1 MTKDKFSFSI
11 DGVKYTDIKGSDD
24 SRNDRFYIG
33 VAGTAQMIN
42 QFIKKKYP
50 SLPARNYYW
59 VRSSSFAN
67 GNAIDIYFN
76 DAPEE
81 FYNELKKE
89 LERKFEYGSYHYG
102 SRQGGEELKNKTDE
116 GKRID
121 YGTKYL
127 HVNNRKPYDS
137 DAPSVDWESLLS
149 QKSAPSAPARTNPS
163 GQRPSYPMGEVLKD
177 CAGWIITKK
186 TLPDGRIVYNAKIKP
201 DTPKNKGDWNEIK
214 GEIYV
219 QTGFKWGRFGAFE
232 KWGVIASE
240 AAVVEILCQ
249 ILGKYYQG
257 GNAPASVPAE
267 TPAPSPSPNN
277 VSYKVGD
284 KFKDGNDT
292 EIPPKYIYTI
302 LQITE
307 SEVEVSVYYKQYG
320 TTDTPPPFKKDY
332 WEQELRDSVIVPYL
346 ETPSIP
352 QPEAEKNVGLYVNG
366 EFIENVV
373 SQEEAFKILQDNFGA
388 TKLQEMIDNNQA
400 YFNMSKNRVD
410 LIRDSYVYGKKW
422 GVPTKYGNE
431 LQFAF
436 IDKGYKVYVS
446 AKQNLLVVYK
456 TEMAKDGVIIYDN
469 GGEFTLDRYGYNENI
484 GSINYV
490 AYDEP
495 VSVVTLAFNID
506 DIATAFFNNQQQ
518 EEAPATTGTR
528 SKEDIAKAIKG
539 LQYLADKGNEKAIK
553 AIKGLQYLL
562 NK

>member
-137 DAPSVDWESLLS
+137 DAPSVDWESVLS
-149 QKSAPSAPARTNPS
+149 QKSAPSAPARTSPS
-163 GQRPSYPMGEVLKD
+163 GQRPSYPVGEVLKD
-177 CAGWIITKK
+177 CAGWTIYKK

-257 GNAPASVPAE
+257 GDAPASVPAE
-267 TPAPSPSPNN
+267 TPTPAP
-277 VSYKVGD
+277 
-284 KFKDGNDT
+284 
-292 EIPPKYIYTI
+292 
-302 LQITE
+302 
-307 SEVEVSVYYKQYG
+307 
-320 TTDTPPPFKKDY
+320 
-332 WEQELRDSVIVPYL
+332 
-346 ETPSIP
+346 ETAP
-352 QPEAEKNVGLYVNG
+352 QPEAEKNIGLYVNG
-366 EFIENVV
+366 EFIQNVA
-373 SQEEAFKILQDNFGA
+373 SQEEAFEILKENFGEA
-388 TKLQEMIDNNQA
+388 KLKSMIDNKQV
-400 YFNMSKNRVD
+400 YYNMSKNRVD
-410 LIRDSYVYGKKW
+410 LIRDSFIYGYKW
-422 GVPTKYGNE
+422 GVPKDYGNE
-431 LQFAF
+431 LQFDF
-436 IDKGYKVYVS
+436 INKGFKVYSSTKNGQLVIFKKDMVS
-446 AKQNLLVVYK
+446 
-456 TEMAKDGVIIYDN
+456 DGLIINDN
-469 GGEFTLDRYGYNENI
+469 GGEFNMDKYGYNVSVGNV
-484 GSINYV
+484 NYV
-490 AYDEP
+490 IGEENYP
-495 VSVVTLAFNID
+495 LNTYTLAGLIE
-506 DIATAFFNNQQQ
+506 DIYDNERGEKST
-518 EEAPATTGTR
+518 EEAPATTATK

>member
-1 MTKDKFSFSI
+1 MK
-11 DGVKYTDIKGSDD
+11 
-24 SRNDRFYIG
+24 
-33 VAGTAQMIN
+33 Q
-42 QFIKKKYP
+42 KYP
-50 SLPARNYYW
+50 SIPTRNYYW
-59 VRSSSFAN
+59 VQSDSYAGGDSIRV
-67 GNAIDIYFN
+67 YLN
-76 DAPEE
+76 DAPKE
-81 FYNELKKE
+81 FYEKLNKE
-89 LERKFEYGSYHYG
+89 LNDKFE
-102 SRQGGEELKNKTDE
+102 E
-116 GKRID
+116 GKFDGMTDSYSYNKSAEKSAEGMVID

-127 HVNNRKPYDS
+127 FVNNYKPSDS
-137 DAPSVDWESLLS
+137 DAPSVDWESVLS
-149 QKSAPSAPARTNPS
+149 QKSAPSAPARTSPS
-163 GQRPSYPMGEVLKD
+163 GQRPSYPVGEVLKD
-177 CAGWIITKK
+177 CAGWTIYKK

-257 GNAPASVPAE
+257 GDAPASVPAE
-267 TPAPSPSPNN
+267 TPTPAP
-277 VSYKVGD
+277 
-284 KFKDGNDT
+284 
-292 EIPPKYIYTI
+292 
-302 LQITE
+302 
-307 SEVEVSVYYKQYG
+307 
-320 TTDTPPPFKKDY
+320 
-332 WEQELRDSVIVPYL
+332 
-346 ETPSIP
+346 ETAP
-352 QPEAEKNVGLYVNG
+352 QPEAEKNIGLYVNG
-366 EFIENVV
+366 EFIQNVA
-373 SQEEAFKILQDNFGA
+373 SQEEAFEILKENFGEA
-388 TKLQEMIDNNQA
+388 KLKSMIDNNQV

-422 GVPTKYGNE
+422 SVPTKYGNE

-446 AKQNLLVVYK
+446 AKQYLVVYK

-495 VSVVTLAFNID
+495 VSVVTLAYNID
-506 DIATAFFNNQQQ
+506 DIATAFFNNQKQ
-518 EEAPATTGTR
+518 EEVPATTATK

>member
-1 MTKDKFSFSI
+1 MPKEKISFTL
-11 DGVKYTDIKGSDD
+11 DGVKYTDIAAYTYGGD
-24 SRNDRFYIG
+24 SRNSYNVG
-33 VAGTAQMIN
+33 VSGTAQMIR
-42 QFIKKKYP
+42 QWMKQKYP
-50 SLPARNYYW
+50 SVPTRNYYW
-59 VRSSSFAN
+59 VQSESYSGGDSIRV
-67 GNAIDIYFN
+67 YLN
-76 DAPEE
+76 DAPKE
-81 FYNELKKE
+81 FYEKLNKE
-89 LERKFEYGSYHYG
+89 LNDKFE
-102 SRQGGEELKNKTDE
+102 E
-116 GKRID
+116 GKFDGMTDSYSYNKSAEKSAEGMVID

-127 HVNNRKPYDS
+127 FVNNYKPSDS
-137 DAPSVDWESLLS
+137 DAPSVDWESVLS

-163 GQRPSYPMGEVLKD
+163 GQRPSYPVGEVLKD
-177 CAGWIITKK
+177 CAGWTIYKK

-257 GNAPASVPAE
+257 GQDTTPSKEPKQDASLPDVGDRFIVKSEKSGRAYEITKMVAGTVYIKPDGYDDEIPYTFNDVKNNFSEGSWVKIQDEEAAE
-267 TPAPSPSPNN
+267 TPAPAPEP
-277 VSYKVGD
+277 
-284 KFKDGNDT
+284 
-292 EIPPKYIYTI
+292 
-302 LQITE
+302 E
-307 SEVEVSVYYKQYG
+307 SE
-320 TTDTPPPFKKDY
+320 
-332 WEQELRDSVIVPYL
+332 
-346 ETPSIP
+346 
-352 QPEAEKNVGLYVNG
+352 KNIGLYVNG
-366 EFIENVV
+366 EFIDNVS

-388 TKLQEMIDNNQA
+388 TKLQEMIDKNQA

-456 TEMAKDGVIIYDN
+456 TEMAKDGIIINDN
-469 GGEFTLDRYGYNENI
+469 GGEFNFFRYGYNEDI
-484 GSINYV
+484 GTINYII
-490 AYDEP
+490 DDSP
-495 VSVVTLAFNID
+495 VSPVTLAYEID
-506 DIATAFFNNQQQ
+506 DISTAFYKNLK
-518 EEAPATTGTR
+518 EEAPATTGTK
-528 SKEDIAKAIKG
+528 SKEDIEKAIRG